1 MKIEF
6 IMQLLVELSMMTKL
20 KGAVSPNDASS
31 GTALEINSLGGT
43 ISVESRVSDKV
54 AGDLGHP
61 IQYDSTQSKWY
72 VNVSGS
78 STDNSVYSKIVSLGT
93 GVLGEATSRTF
104 INRQPDNR
112 GLNDRIY
119 RFRYVIPSDVGISK
133 QTTQRWLCRT
143 GSNSVT
149 GASNAEVE
157 LKYNPGTVTMSNVGE
172 LRNFRFIP
180 CSQL

>member
-1 MKIEF
+1 
-6 IMQLLVELSMMTKL
+6 MTFQ
-20 KGAVSPNDASS
+20 VVQ
-31 GTALEINSLGGT
+31 ALEINSLGGT

-78 STDNSVYSKIVSLGT
+78 STDNSVYSKIVSSGT

-119 RFRYVIPSDVGISK
+119 RFRYVIPSDVGISSARPPRDGYVV
-133 QTTQRWLCRT
+133 Q

-157 LKYNPGTVTMSNVGE
+157 LKYNLKTLS
-172 LRNFRFIP
+172 P
-180 CSQL
+180 CQMLVN